1 MSNRRLLRAG
11 LLGLA
16 VASAACSARSGE
28 LPEPMPEA
36 VPKPVTARHLTV
48 ESFLTAPE
56 GKYVIIDVDKFQLR
70 FMDGATE
77 LWAAKVG
84 TGTGLRLHREDGSWE
99 FSTPNGVH
107 FVQGKEKNPVWFLPD
122 WYFLENG
129 QPLPSADSPK
139 RKQPG
144 GLGVAAVFLGDEI
157 AIHGTDKPELLGQR
171 VSHGCIRLANADAR
185 RLFHN
190 VQVGTPV
197 IIVGAQA
204 EVTDT
209 VPTTELARAKQKAK
223 RTAKPKPSDT
233 RTLEKLSTARL
244 LRHLD
249 EQLQADTG
257 SAWTL
262 TASVL
267 IARGI
272 DDDAIALRGVL
283 SRAGT
288 AKRPAVELEYAT
300 FVADAFSRGPLRSVV
315 SLARIKADARE
326 RAAHA
331 IVRATMD
338 LFPGGL
344 REPSA
349 PWPTRRVPSWQ
360 LGPDGT
366 RGWQALEV
374 AETVYR
380 EAASPAR
387 LAFDL
392 NTTRP

>member
-1 MSNRRLLRAG
+1 MRNTFRLWVI
-11 LLGLA
+11 GLA
-16 VASAACSARSGE
+16 LAAGACSTRGAGNVAE
-28 LPEPMPEA
+28 PAPEPI
-36 VPKPVTARHLTV
+36 PKPVTTRHLTL
-48 ESFLTAPE
+48 EHFLAEPE
-56 GKYVIIDVDKFQLR
+56 GKYVVIDLEQFRLR

-77 LWAAKVG
+77 LWSATVG
-84 TGTGLRLHREDGSWE
+84 TGTGLRLHREEGGWE
-99 FSTPNGVH
+99 FSTPEGVH
-107 FVQGKEKNPVWFLPD
+107 FVQGKEKDPVWFLPD

-129 QPLPSADSPK
+129 QPIPPLDSPK

-157 AIHGTDKPELLGQR
+157 AIHGTDKPELLGKR
-171 VSHGCIRLANADAR
+171 VSHGCIRLANADAL

-197 IIVGAQA
+197 LIVGTQE

-209 VPTTELARAKQKAK
+209 VPVTEMARAKRA
-223 RTAKPKPSDT
+223 AKPKPKPAPKNP
-233 RTLEKLSTARL
+233 LPALSTAQLLKRL
-244 LRHLD
+244 DAQLR
-249 EQLQADTG
+249 ADSGT
-257 SAWTL
+257 AWTH
-262 TASVL
+262 TASEL

-288 AKRPAVELEYAT
+288 AKRALVNREYDT
-300 FVADAFSRGPLRSVV
+300 FVADAFSRGPLRAVV
-315 SLARIKADARE
+315 SLARIDNEARE

-344 REPSA
+344 QEQTA
-349 PWPTRRVPSWQ
+349 PWPTRRVPSSR

-366 RGWQALEV
+366 RGWQALQT
-374 AETVYR
+374 A
-380 EAASPAR
+380 EAAYRAAAPPAR
-387 LAFDL
+387 MAANFHPAH
-392 NTTRP
+392 R